1 MYLAPL
7 RVELWPVYAF
17 SGMASRWPVFY
28 FAHAGL
34 DCSNPAYIS
43 ASRHNAGP
51 PSRGAIRYLQYLTS
65 AL

>member
-43 ASRHNAGP
+43 ASRHQRRP
-51 PSRGAIRYLQYLTS
+51 PI
-65 AL
+65 